1 MAGDG
6 QPVRHA
12 VELVVEPTVCGR
24 AAVGQLGLGGLDVR
38 DRALVW
44 DLAQLPYLHGC
55 LGPPAVCVVRLLPP
69 SLRPHG
75 DRGLE
80 HSVLSSDN
88 AGEPACYMRALGGA
102 NGQLACWLP
111 FSTVRV
117 HGRLQRFH
125 FGEVKSGIVHRL
137 PTIRAALHTT
147 QLLHVRRKKAM
158 ASFAVDKKKLLP
170 WKALADAEASQAG
183 KRALETVCTYK
194 ALTSVGKS
202 AADMRAALQNWW
214 NVIGKQMVADRL
226 RSCHSQEELQD
237 EEEAHSDVEDCAV
250 DPANPELDQ
259 NLEVAQTL
267 ACLQKESEALAEM
280 HRLEDAMD
288 PASTS
293 GDLVAKNPASTSGDL
308 AAKAAKDPVPP
319 PANDPVTV
327 TDEQP
332 AMTLEAILRK
342 HGLDKYEPIDGDS
355 EHAMLIRLQK
365 LAPDQLRFIAQ
376 MRLGEAFLRPGQVQ
390 QPERPLSQ
398 WNQLQKDL
406 SETQRGFGL
415 QGAKQ
420 GRAASWCF
428 SRLVADKAQEVAVTV
443 AGCKKDEA
451 ILRALTCFRPSNVL
465 DASMSRDYHLVV
477 IRLHPLGKNQ
487 MALVS
492 RVFRSSHGKKRSGS
506 KPHEEALPAQEC
518 TGLQLVLLQPVKD
531 ESSIFRATCCS
542 PCLCM
547 GPHEDREDLPRLLM
561 EVAPGWFK
569 VRCTSTTL
577 LLEVDSSAAMGIR
590 AVKELEEPTFV
601 GGRLREHPRVHGD
614 HAEDVCKHCGQ
625 AAMHAGRLCA
635 IVVWQFQA
643 TLPHFSGWFFL
654 FFYC

>member
-1 MAGDG
+1 MQSSWLLNPQCVDV
-6 QPVRHA
+6 Q
-12 VELVVEPTVCGR
+12 
-24 AAVGQLGLGGLDVR
+24 QWDSLGLVAWMFVIGL
-38 DRALVW
+38 W
-44 DLAQLPYLHGC
+44 CGTW
-55 LGPPAVCVVRLLPP
+55 
-69 SLRPHG
+69 
-75 DRGLE
+75 
-80 HSVLSSDN
+80 LSSHIFTDASGN
-88 AGEPACYMRALGGA
+88 LLAICGHLVERMANWPAGCPFRPSACMEDS
-102 NGQLACWLP
+102 NE
-111 FSTVRV
+111 
-117 HGRLQRFH
+117 FH

-170 WKALADAEASQAG
+170 WKALTDAEASQAG

-280 HRLEDAMD
+280 YRLEDAMD

-332 AMTLEAILRK
+332 AMTLEATLRK

-365 LAPDQLRFIAQ
+365 LAPDQLR
-376 MRLGEAFLRPGQVQ
+376 
-390 QPERPLSQ
+390 
-398 WNQLQKDL
+398 
-406 SETQRGFGL
+406 
-415 QGAKQ
+415 
-420 GRAASWCF
+420 
-428 SRLVADKAQEVAVTV
+428 
-443 AGCKKDEA
+443 
-451 ILRALTCFRPSNVL
+451 
-465 DASMSRDYHLVV
+465 
-477 IRLHPLGKNQ
+477 
-487 MALVS
+487 
-492 RVFRSSHGKKRSGS
+492 
-506 KPHEEALPAQEC
+506 
-518 TGLQLVLLQPVKD
+518 
-531 ESSIFRATCCS
+531 
-542 PCLCM
+542 
-547 GPHEDREDLPRLLM
+547 
-561 EVAPGWFK
+561 
-569 VRCTSTTL
+569 
-577 LLEVDSSAAMGIR
+577 
-590 AVKELEEPTFV
+590 
-601 GGRLREHPRVHGD
+601 
-614 HAEDVCKHCGQ
+614 
-625 AAMHAGRLCA
+625 
-635 IVVWQFQA
+635 
-643 TLPHFSGWFFL
+643 
-654 FFYC
+654 